1 VKGRERTCKAPVR
14 RAAARRFG
22 PGRGRGVV
30 AHSHTQLSYR
40 WSTGRM
46 AWYSTGP
53 KEAQSIDMG
62 QVWHTVLLAVLAFGP
77 DTTHHA
83 LLHAGP
89 DKHDMHVP

>member
-1 VKGRERTCKAPVR
+1 VISFYFR
-14 RAAARRFG
+14 RAAASRFG
-22 PGRGRGVV
+22 LGRGRGVV

-53 KEAQSIDMG
+53 KKAQSIDMG
-62 QVWHTVLLAVLAFGP
+62 QVWHTVPLAVLAFFGP
-77 DTTHHA
+77 DTARRA

-89 DKHDMHVP
+89 DKHDKHVP